1 MDYVFIYRIRD
12 FKIKIMKKY
21 IQKYVPAHNANHEFC
36 EAHILGKD
44 TLLDTHLSVRFK
56 VLVRRQMF

>member
-21 IQKYVPAHNANHEFC
+21 NKNMFPHTMQTTRFAR
-36 EAHILGKD
+36 HIYWEKILC
-44 TLLDTHLSVRFK
+44 LIHICL
-56 VLVRRQMF
+56 